1 MTGLLNINTY
11 HYRRGGA
18 DVVSFEHMRL
28 FAERGWPVAAFAM
41 HHPANEPSP
50 WSRHFVEEI
59 EYGRPYPWP
68 KKIRKAGQAIY
79 SVEAR
84 RNLAGLLDV
93 FPAGIAHLHN
103 IYHHISPSILPLLK
117 QRGLR
122 TVMTAH
128 DLKLAC
134 PAYRMHDGRA
144 VCERCRSGFLLSCT
158 LNRCLH
164 GSLALSALVTVESSV
179 HRLLGLYRRHLDAI
193 VCPSRFYR
201 DTLIAWGWPADRLV
215 PIPNPVRGLGG
226 PVAPVPPGRHVLYFG
241 RLSAEK
247 GLATLIRA
255 AAAAGVRV
263 VLAGEG
269 PERSALERLAAAC
282 GADVVFRG
290 RLDAAALAA
299 EIDAARACVLP
310 SEWYENAPMS
320 LVEAA
325 ARGRITIGSDIG
337 GIPEMIRPGETG
349 FLFKTGS
356 LADLAARLRA
366 VADLPDARLHAMG
379 MAAAAFV
386 RGAFGDAGY
395 VAAMTDLYRSLGVR
409 IAAGTA

>member
-1 MTGLLNINTY
+1 
-11 HYRRGGA
+11 
-18 DVVSFEHMRL
+18 MRL

-50 WSRHFVEEI
+50 WSRHFVAEI
-59 EYGRPYPWP
+59 EYGRPYSWSE
-68 KKIRKAGQAIY
+68 KLRKAGQAIY
-79 SVEAR
+79 SLEAR
-84 RNLAGLLDV
+84 RNLAGLLDA
-93 FPAGIAHLHN
+93 FPAEIAHLHN
-103 IYHHISPSILPLLK
+103 IYHHLSPSILPVLK
-117 QRGLR
+117 RRGLK

-134 PAYRMHDGRA
+134 PAYRMHNGRT
-144 VCERCRSGFLLSCT
+144 VCERCRSGFLLPCT
-158 LNRCLH
+158 LRRCLH
-164 GSLALSALVTVESSV
+164 GSLALSALVTLESSV
-179 HRLLGLYRRHLDAI
+179 HRLLGLYRRHLDAV

-215 PIPNPVRGLGG
+215 HIPNPVRGLDGA
-226 PVAPVPPGRHVLYFG
+226 VAPVPPGRHVLHFG
-241 RLSAEK
+241 RLSQEK

-255 AAAAGVRV
+255 AAAAAVPV

-269 PERSALERLAAAC
+269 PERAGLERLAAAC
-282 GADVVFRG
+282 GADIVFRG
-290 RLDAAALAA
+290 RLDGAALAA

-325 ARGRITIGSDIG
+325 ARGRITLGAAIG

-356 LADLAARLRA
+356 VADLASRLRE
-366 VADLPDARLHAMG
+366 VATLPDVRLTTMG
-379 MAAAAFV
+379 TAAAAFV
-386 RGAFGDAGY
+386 RGAFGEAAY

-409 IAAGTA
+409 IPAGPP

>member
-1 MTGLLNINTY
+1 MSGLLNINTY

-28 FAERGWPVAAFAM
+28 FAECGWPVAAFAM

-59 EYGRPYPWP
+59 EYGRPYSLPEQLG
-68 KKIRKAGQAIY
+68 KAGQAIY
-79 SVEAR
+79 SLEAR

-93 FPAGIAHLHN
+93 FPAEIAHLHN
-103 IYHHISPSILPLLK
+103 IYHHLSPSILPLLK
-117 QRGLR
+117 RRGIP

-144 VCERCRSGFLLSCT
+144 VCERCRSGFLLACT
-158 LNRCLH
+158 LRRCLH
-164 GSLALSALVTVESSV
+164 GSWTLSALVTLESSL

-215 PIPNPVRGLGG
+215 HIPNPVRALDR
-226 PVAPVPPGRHVLYFG
+226 PFSPAPPGRHVLYFG

-255 AAAAGVRV
+255 AADAGVPV

-269 PERSALERLAAAC
+269 PERPALERLAAAC
-282 GADVVFRG
+282 GADAAFRG

-299 EIDAARACVLP
+299 EIDAARVCVLP

-325 ARGRITIGSDIG
+325 SRGRITIGADIG

-349 FLFKTGS
+349 FLFKAGS
-356 LADLAARLRA
+356 FADLATRLRE
-366 VADLPDARLHAMG
+366 VADLPDARLREMG
-379 MAAAAFV
+379 AAAAAFV
-386 RGAFGDAGY
+386 RAEFSESAY

-409 IAAGTA
+409 IPAVAS